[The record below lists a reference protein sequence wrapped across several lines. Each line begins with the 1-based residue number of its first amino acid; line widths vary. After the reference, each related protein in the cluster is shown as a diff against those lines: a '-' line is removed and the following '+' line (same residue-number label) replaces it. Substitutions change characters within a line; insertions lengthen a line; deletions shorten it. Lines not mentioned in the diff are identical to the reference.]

1 MFISALPLPLSLSLY
16 HSVIITRPMTRV
28 SRVPGCSD
36 QYLHRCISLNFTEDL
51 VEMLVPV
58 GSDGGGGEMDGPPTL
73 SRPAVEIR
81 LGETSHIPYLLLSR
95 RENMQITN

>member
-1 MFISALPLPLSLSLY
+1 MSLN
-16 HSVIITRPMTRV
+16 
-28 SRVPGCSD
+28 
-36 QYLHRCISLNFTEDL
+36 QYLHRRISLNFTEDL

-58 GSDGGGGEMDGPPTL
+58 GSGGGGMDCPPTL

-95 RENMQITN
+95 EKICRLQIDRDRRSN